1 MRHTMKTNWT
11 VTGLVAL
18 GSLLFLFPLYL
29 TLVISLKNPEE
40 MAQSMLGLPT
50 RLHFDNF
57 SKAVEMTGF
66 FQALQN
72 SAFITVCAVV
82 LTILSNSMVAYA
94 IARNQSKRF
103 FRFLYYYFISAM
115 FIPFSIIMLP
125 IVKQTA
131 KLGMNNPTGLIF
143 LYVVFGLSFNIF
155 VYVGYLRSIPN
166 ELEEAAAIDGCGVWT
181 RFWRIIFPLMTPINA
196 TIAILTAL
204 WGWND
209 FMMPLLL
216 LTDPMDATI
225 PLVQYVFKSQY
236 QTDYNLAFASY
247 LMALLPMLLVYIVA
261 QKWII
266 HGITQGSVKS

>member
-1 MRHTMKTNWT
+1 MNRTMKTNWAVT
-11 VTGLVAL
+11 VLVAL

-29 TLVISLKNPEE
+29 TFVIALKNPEE
-40 MAQSMLGLPT
+40 MAQSILGLPAQF
-50 RLHFDNF
+50 HFDNF
-57 SKAVEMTGF
+57 SKAAEMTNF
-66 FQALQN
+66 MSSLSN
-72 SAFITVCAVV
+72 SALITVCAVV
-82 LTILSNSMVAYA
+82 FTLLTNSMVAYA

-125 IVKQTA
+125 IVKQTSA
-131 KLGMNNPTGLIF
+131 LHMNNPVGLIF

-166 ELEEAAAIDGCGVWT
+166 ELEEAAAIDGCGVWL
-181 RFWRIIFPLMTPINA
+181 RFWRIIFPLLLPINA

-216 LTDPMDATI
+216 LTDPADATI
-225 PLVQYVFKSQY
+225 PLVQYVFRSQY

-247 LMALLPMLLVYIVA
+247 LMALLPMLVVYIIA

-266 HGITQGSVKS
+266 HGITQGSVK